1 MKGVI
6 RVKDTT
12 VTVGLDSCAQVS
24 LVDYEFA
31 RTMKLDLAPF
41 KSPILKD
48 FHNSHSSS
56 RGAFYLPITAT
67 DARGVTKSWRTIAC
81 AIEGKPEDPVLLGM
95 PAMSPVN
102 IQLDTGS
109 YRWYFGVRS
118 QEIELL
124 TPHQLAKALKQ
135 EAIVYALMI

>member
-48 FHNSHSSS
+48 FHNSHLSS

-67 DARGVTKSWRTIAC
+67 DARGVTKSWRTIAYT
-81 AIEGKPEDPVLLGM
+81 IKGKLEDPILLRI
-95 PAMSPVN
+95 PTISLIN
-102 IQLDTGS
+102 I
-109 YRWYFGVRS
+109 
-118 QEIELL
+118 
-124 TPHQLAKALKQ
+124 
-135 EAIVYALMI
+135 